1 MAGIKYLLQ
10 KEVFDASDERILSVC
25 NVQKLYKKK
34 KNSYLC
40 ITAQSRMC
48 PTIVQ
53 VKQYDKGVYKKKR
66 SWQLN
71 EVKLVDGKSDST
83 NEPTHEFELL
93 LEKQY
98 KWFAANL
105 HERQNFITV
114 LFKQISRFISSHE
127 RPAFKNIPK
136 AWLVDHS
143 PEKIAQNLKSN
154 EEADNSSNDSDE
166 YEDFHA
172 LTEKEEGDLNKL
184 IAECNLAIT
193 NADLFMEQLGKNLH
207 DLDGANIQSVL
218 ASEKQVDALMEQ
230 IETAIVEAERVE
242 RRLDEYEE
250 ILCHI
255 RETMEKMEEKNGMI
269 EVANKNNIKLLTELE
284 KVVTQLDLPHQ
295 HQMALTDTDLT
306 TLQGLHAAAAAG
318 KALQT
323 AMNSDID
330 AGLLRL
336 TAVQDQRKRFEKWKA
351 KFSQTISRHLNNM
364 FIHLG
369 NDLSESQLST
379 STNNSE
385 LTLVRHANVHK
396 ELAAY
401 GELMHW
407 TKSMDRKSY
416 DGLAKVY
423 TTSMCKVYEREVRH
437 FFDQA
442 KAMISN
448 QLLDADMN
456 TSISSKFKSPP
467 SAKQIA
473 QPYGVLGVN
482 RELWSTG
489 LDASERQRFDSILE
503 KVLAELEPVALSEQ
517 HFCIQFFQL
526 NILSPTTRNTQTTL
540 DALSPGEGGATVIDG
555 MHSISYKYNFLLMIV
570 YFQCLVYHRR
580 NGLIAKLTKKFVA

>member
-10 KEVFDASDERILSVC
+10 KEVFNALDERILSVC

-40 ITAQSRMC
+40 IITQPQMGS
-48 PTIVQ
+48 TIVQ

-71 EVKLVDGKSDST
+71 ELKGVDGKTDST
-83 NEPTHEFELL
+83 NEPTHEFDLML
-93 LEKQY
+93 DKQY

-114 LFKQISRFISSHE
+114 LHKQVSKNIRGHE
-127 RPAFKNIPK
+127 RPTFKNVPK
-136 AWLVDHS
+136 AWLVEHS
-143 PEKIAQNLKSN
+143 PEKVPQNSTLN
-154 EEADNSSNDSDE
+154 EAGDDSSNDSDG

-172 LTEKEEGDLNKL
+172 LTEKEETDLNKL
-184 IAECNLAIT
+184 ITDCDLAIT
-193 NADLFMEQLGKNLH
+193 NAELFMEQLGQNLH

-230 IETAIVEAERVE
+230 IETAIVEAETVE
-242 RRLDEYEE
+242 HRLDEYDE

-255 RETMEKMEEKNGMI
+255 REKMEKMGEKNTMI
-269 EVANKNNIKLLTELE
+269 EIANKNNIKLLSELE
-284 KVVTQLDLPHQ
+284 KVVTQLDLAHV

-306 TLQGLHAAAAAG
+306 TPQGLAAASAAG

-330 AGLLRL
+330 TGLLRL

-369 NDLSESQLST
+369 NDLGETQLNTST
-379 STNNSE
+379 SDLS
-385 LTLVRHANVHK
+385 LSKHSNVHK
-396 ELAAY
+396 ELSAFV
-401 GELMHW
+401 ELMHW
-407 TKSMDRKSY
+407 TKSMDRKAY
-416 DGLAKVY
+416 DGLTKVY
-423 TTSMCKVYEREVRH
+423 TTSLSKVYEREIRH
-437 FFDQA
+437 FFELA
-442 KAMISN
+442 RGMISN

-456 TSISSKFKSPP
+456 TSMTSKFKSPQ
-467 SAKQIA
+467 SAKQIG
-473 QPYGVLGVN
+473 QPYGILGVIK
-482 RELWSTG
+482 EVWSNG
-489 LDASERQRFDSILE
+489 VDAAERQRFDSILE

-517 HFCIQFFQL
+517 HFCIKFFQL
-526 NILSPTTRNTQTTL
+526 DVLSPTTRNTQTTL
-540 DALSPGEGGATVIDG
+540 DALSPGDGNTSTVESEYIYIFRLG
-555 MHSISYKYNFLLMIV
+555 LLRKTKLFHSFSS
-570 YFQCLVYHRR
+570 RSTT
-580 NGLIAKLTKKFVA
+580 TKTC

>member
-40 ITAQSRMC
+40 ITTLPRMC
-48 PTIVQ
+48 PTLVQ

-66 SWQLN
+66 TWTLG
-71 EVKLVDGKSDST
+71 EVKLVDGKSEST
-83 NEPTHEFELL
+83 SEPMHEIELQ

-114 LFKQISRFISSHE
+114 LYKQINKFVGAHE
-127 RPAFKNIPK
+127 RPLFKNIPK
-136 AWLVDHS
+136 SWLVDHS
-143 PEKIAQNLKSN
+143 PEKMAQNPNAN
-154 EEADNSSNDSDE
+154 EDIDAASDGSDE

-172 LTEKEEGDLNKL
+172 LTEKEESDLNKL
-184 IAECNLAIT
+184 ISECNLAIT
-193 NADLFMEQLGKNLH
+193 NAELFMEQLGRNLH

-218 ASEKQVDALMEQ
+218 ASEKQVDALMQQ
-230 IETAIVEAERVE
+230 IEMAIVEAERVE
-242 RRLDEYEE
+242 RRLDGYDE

-255 RETMEKMEEKNGMI
+255 RETMEKMEEKNAMI
-269 EVANKNNIKLLTELE
+269 EIANKNNIKLLVELE
-284 KVVTQLDLPHQ
+284 KVVTQLDLPHA
-295 HQMALTDTDLT
+295 HQVALTETDLT
-306 TLQGLHAAAAAG
+306 SLQGLQAAAAAG

-369 NDLSESQLST
+369 NDLAESQLNT
-379 STNNSE
+379 SINE
-385 LTLVRHANVHK
+385 LSLIHHTNVHK

-407 TKSMDRKSY
+407 TKAMDRKSY

-423 TTSMCKVYEREVRH
+423 TSSMSKVYEREIRH
-437 FFDQA
+437 FFEQA
-442 KAMISN
+442 KSLISN

-456 TSISSKFKSPP
+456 TSMSSKFKSPQ
-467 SAKQIA
+467 SAKQVA
-473 QPYGVLGVN
+473 QPYGILGVN
-482 RELWSTG
+482 KELWSNG
-489 LDASERQRFDSILE
+489 LDSMERHRFDGILE

-517 HFCIQFFQL
+517 HFCVEFFQL
-526 NILSPTTRNTQTTL
+526 NVISPVSRNTQTTL
-540 DALSPGEGGATVIDG
+540 DALIPGDSVAAASTEGFFSSFLDNLKYFELSPFFSAWNSTTEA
-555 MHSISYKYNFLLMIV
+555 S
-570 YFQCLVYHRR
+570 
-580 NGLIAKLTKKFVA
+580 